1 MFLAEV
7 LHLCVHGGVVS
18 HCVGEVC
25 HVVVANGIQGL
36 IFIVYEAIGY
46 RQERLLTG
54 RIDGGN
60 SMELLATGR
69 SGFRWVKL
77 MAEMADNESVGLRR
91 CLARL

>member
-46 RQERLLTG
+46 RQEQLSTG
-54 RIDGGN
+54 RIDGN
-60 SMELLATGR
+60 SMKLLATGR
-69 SGFRWVKL
+69 SGFQWVEL
-77 MAEMADNESVGLRR
+77 MAEMADNEFVRLRR